1 MIEAFI
7 ELNEDVA
14 FIEGM
19 KTWLLQQ
26 KRAQQWS
33 CNKTTARACYALLL
47 SGKAWHEQ
55 NNHIV
60 VTLGDTTIS
69 SQTSDQEAGTGYFKK
84 VLNDKSIKPEMGDI
98 KIVTEN
104 KDAVTTP
111 IWGGFYWQYSEKI
124 DNITNS
130 STTLSVS
137 REFFLEKTV
146 NDKTVLI
153 NISDSSKLNT
163 GDKILVRWTIKN
175 DRMLEYVSLKDLRA
189 ACLEPV
195 DKTSSYKWKDG
206 VGYYESIRDSGSDLF
221 FYSLPA
227 GTFMIESGF
236 YVSHSGTFSLGYTN
250 VQCLYAPEIS
260 SNSEGG
266 KIEVE
271 ISE

>member
-1 MIEAFI
+1 
-7 ELNEDVA
+7 
-14 FIEGM
+14 
-19 KTWLLQQ
+19 
-26 KRAQQWS
+26 
-33 CNKTTARACYALLL
+33 
-47 SGKAWHEQ
+47 
-55 NNHIV
+55 
-60 VTLGDTTIS
+60 
-69 SQTSDQEAGTGYFKK
+69 
-84 VLNDKSIKPEMGDI
+84 
-98 KIVTEN
+98 
-104 KDAVTTP
+104 
-111 IWGGFYWQYSEKI
+111 
-124 DNITNS
+124 
-130 STTLSVS
+130 
-137 REFFLEKTV
+137 
-146 NDKTVLI
+146 
-153 NISDSSKLNT
+153 
-163 GDKILVRWTIKN
+163 
-175 DRMLEYVSLKDLRA
+175 MLEYVSLKDLRA